1 MNVQRTAVVHT
12 SILAPPQD
20 VVAFLSDM
28 QNWKTWA
35 SWIRSVAR
43 SSPRDWTLETET
55 GLMKVHFVEPNP
67 LGVLDHH
74 VTLASGVTVF
84 NAMRVLPNGTGSE
97 LVMVLFQ
104 SPAASTSEFER
115 DIQAVT
121 EDFARIKKTAEGLG
135 KGSGQ

>member
-1 MNVQRTAVVHT
+1 VHT

-43 SSPRDWTLETET
+43 SAPRDWTLETDT
-55 GLMKVHFVEPNP
+55 GPMKVHFVEPNT

-104 SPAASTSEFER
+104 SPPTSASEFER
-115 DIQAVT
+115 DVQAVT
-121 EDFARIKKTAEGLG
+121 DDFARIKKTAEGSG
-135 KGSGQ
+135 KGGGR

>member
-84 NAMRVLPNGTGSE
+84 NALRVLPNGTGSE

-104 SPAASTSEFER
+104 SPATSTSEFER

-121 EDFARIKKTAEGLG
+121 DDFARIKKTAEGLG
-135 KGSGQ
+135 RGADR

>member
-1 MNVQRTAVVHT
+1 LNVQRTAVVHT

-20 VVAFLSDM
+20 VVAFLSDI

-43 SSPRDWTLETET
+43 TSPRDWTLETET
-55 GLMKVHFVEPNP
+55 GLMKVHFVEPNA

-104 SPAASTSEFER
+104 APATSTSEFER
-115 DIQAVT
+115 DIEAVT
-121 EDFARIKKTAEGLG
+121 DDFARIKKTAEGLG
-135 KGSGQ
+135 KGSGR